1 MIFKSIQICKKKKT
15 RMIYQCFWI
24 KAKKKK
30 KNKKMMMTSI
40 FLINFNFL
48 NELIIKNMGDRRERE
63 KK

>member
-1 MIFKSIQICKKKKT
+1 
-15 RMIYQCFWI
+15 
-24 KAKKKK
+24 
-30 KNKKMMMTSI
+30 MMMTSI